1 MVKCV
6 CKEDQLS
13 LLFGSLSG
21 QVERRLIAAFG
32 RYKIGK
38 GVEGGVGFGD
48 GINIHDKDTMGRK
61 PVSRKIYF
69 EIF

>member
-1 MVKCV
+1 
-6 CKEDQLS
+6 
-13 LLFGSLSG
+13 
-21 QVERRLIAAFG
+21 LIAAFG